1 MIEVASGIE
10 IDKSGTAF
18 QSHQQGFELETRK
31 HRHRDIMIEDKH
43 LQDAG
48 RGLRLLGLHLRTDVL
63 AENRLGWATG
73 H

>member
-31 HRHRDIMIEDKH
+31 HRHRDI
-43 LQDAG
+43 
-48 RGLRLLGLHLRTDVL
+48 
-63 AENRLGWATG
+63 
-73 H
+73 